1 MMHSFD
7 CQHGAVLSIVA
18 SGDTIYAGCQDG
30 HVKVLDFET
39 RTLVRS
45 IIVQEVGASMY
56 ILVRNLIFV
65 YQNVDVLSLSIM
77 QSDLYTCSA
86 NGHVHVGVEGYFF
99 RRHLNHLCT

>member
-18 SGDTIYAGCQDG
+18 SGETIYAGCQDG

-45 IIVQEVGASMY
+45 IIVQEVGASTY
-56 ILVRNLIFV
+56 ILVRNLMFV

-86 NGHVHVGVEGYFF
+86 NGHIHVGMKDCSFIA
-99 RRHLNHLCT
+99 T